1 MHQPLDSPN
10 ESVCPDSEGTPQ
22 INMILHFHESP
33 YLFLF
38 FSQGSILQKGCT
50 RIMINVYLLPT
61 LRPIDIIR
69 ENENSANLKQKTHYT
84 QFLSALLAIV
94 QVLCN

>member
-1 MHQPLDSPN
+1 
-10 ESVCPDSEGTPQ
+10 
-22 INMILHFHESP
+22 
-33 YLFLF
+33 
-38 FSQGSILQKGCT
+38 
-50 RIMINVYLLPT
+50 MINVYLLPT

-69 ENENSANLKQKTHYT
+69 ENESSANLKQKTHYT